1 MNDGQRAGRAHDDD
15 YHEWLIRR
23 EEARVRREWVPDNPD
38 PDDPDRCR
46 CGATAADP
54 WCYCDC

>member
-1 MNDGQRAGRAHDDD
+1 VDDERRAEQAHDDS
-15 YHEWLIRR
+15 YYRRLAER
-23 EEARVRREWVPDNPD
+23 EEARFRREWVPDNPD

-54 WCYCDC
+54 WCYCDG